1 MYPFYLSFLVSI
13 IYGNMYTFQHFI
25 IKGKP
30 GEPGKPGKDLR
41 VSKSIIKSQSYRL
54 QIVQLNQLI

>member
-1 MYPFYLSFLVSI
+1 
-13 IYGNMYTFQHFI
+13 MYTFQHFI

-41 VSKSIIKSQSYRL
+41 VSKSITKSQSYRL